1 MGTESV
7 TRLCRRMRYT
17 HRRQKIFVVRIKSPS
32 LAKFTFRHCHVRYLS
47 IARNGLSW
55 RVAKSKR
62 AGHCSSDFAEGI
74 MTTVSI
80 GLVDDHPLMIEG
92 IVALLSRVQ
101 GFEVLSTG
109 SKAKDITD
117 ISLRFHPDV
126 IIVDLSMAGD
136 VYEAIATSIKVSPN
150 TKIVAFTAATG
161 VDSAIRAL
169 DAGASGYVLKGSGA
183 QELIQAVDSVR
194 HGETYIT
201 RSFAN
206 QVIAGLRNA
215 SLRRVAAEAVRFSI
229 REDQIVRLLL
239 RGFTNKAIAASLK
252 ISEKTVKNY
261 MTVLM
266 QKLNARN
273 RLEVVIAAQALSD
286 REMDTVGSARQL
298 S

>member
-1 MGTESV
+1 MS
-7 TRLCRRMRYT
+7 
-17 HRRQKIFVVRIKSPS
+17 
-32 LAKFTFRHCHVRYLS
+32 
-47 IARNGLSW
+47 
-55 RVAKSKR
+55 
-62 AGHCSSDFAEGI
+62 
-74 MTTVSI
+74 TVSV

-92 IVALLSRVQ
+92 IVTLLSRAHGIQ
-101 GFEVLSTG
+101 VLSTG
-109 SKAKDITD
+109 STARDIID
-117 ISLRFHPDV
+117 ISSRFHPDV

-136 VYEAIATSIKVSPN
+136 VYAAITTSTRVSPN

-169 DAGASGYVLKGSGA
+169 DAGANGYVLKGSSA
-183 QELIQAVDSVR
+183 QELIQAVESVR

-201 RSFAN
+201 QSFAS
-206 QVIAGLRNA
+206 QVIAALRNA

-239 RGFTNKAIAASLK
+239 RGKTNKEIAISIK

-261 MTVLM
+261 MTILM

-273 RLEVVIAAQALSD
+273 RLEVVIAAQALSEHELD
-286 REMDTVGSARQL
+286 GSLKTERWQPRQL